1 MRGPLLQFRGLPGGV
16 ELLIIGIIGLVFALI
31 PASLVYRDALQ
42 RGNDEPSLC
51 GVATLLGGLVGNLVG
66 ALLVVVVYLIA
77 GRA

>member
-31 PASLVYRDALQ
+31 PAFLVYRDAMQ
-42 RGNDEPSLC
+42 RGNDEASLC
-51 GVATLLGGLVGNLVG
+51 SVAMLLDGLVGNSVG
-66 ALLVVVVYLIA
+66 ALFVVVLYLIA